1 MLAPVTKEVSMSEQ
15 RLLFDPHRS
24 IWVERLWQRI
34 DAETRGTLISILV
47 QMARSSLTAS
57 AQPPAE
63 QEHSD
68 ES

>member
-1 MLAPVTKEVSMSEQ
+1 MSEQ

-34 DAETRGTLISILV
+34 DTQTRGTLISILV
-47 QMARSSLTAS
+47 QMARSSLTTS
-57 AQPPAE
+57 PQPPAE
-63 QEHSD
+63 QERSD

>member
-1 MLAPVTKEVSMSEQ
+1 MSEQ

-34 DAETRGTLISILV
+34 DAQTRGKLISILV
-47 QMARSSLTAS
+47 QMARSSLTCGPR
-57 AQPPAE
+57 PPAE
-63 QEHSD
+63 EERSD